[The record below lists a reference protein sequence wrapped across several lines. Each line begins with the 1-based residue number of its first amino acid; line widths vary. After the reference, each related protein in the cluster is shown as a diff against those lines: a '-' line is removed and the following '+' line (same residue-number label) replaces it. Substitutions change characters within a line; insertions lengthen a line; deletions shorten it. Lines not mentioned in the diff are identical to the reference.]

1 MYSVL
6 KSTHSKSIARPGT
19 SHSVNMGRRL
29 GVGLRGL
36 LLLLACPSAQ
46 AYSSYMVASY
56 RCKREN
62 NYFPLR
68 TGFRYMNGDE
78 AIAPPAAT
86 FALSVS
92 NAATGEAVPD
102 GSTPVAGTE
111 LKLSVTGR
119 WVLVSSFRTNPRPT
133 GSLPHRPTADPLPP

>member
-1 MYSVL
+1 
-6 KSTHSKSIARPGT
+6 
-19 SHSVNMGRRL
+19 MGRRL

-68 TGFRYMNGDE
+68 TGFRYMNGDK
-78 AIAPPAAT
+78 AIAPPPAT

-92 NAATGEAVPD
+92 NAATGDAVPD

-119 WVLVSSFRTNPRPT
+119 WVLVSSFRTNPPSSRLPT
-133 GSLPHRPTADPLPP
+133 GSLPHRPTADPLAPQARTSTRG